1 MVLKKFFRLVC
12 TYYVFPYPQSFA
24 YSAGSPSHGF
34 MHVVCIIRVLHTPLH
49 KPGMRKRYRKL
60 LHRIG

>member
-34 MHVVCIIRVLHTPLH
+34 MHRTCIIHSLHTHLH
-49 KPGMRKRYRKL
+49 KAKMRKRYRKL